1 MGPQGSIFSISEKM
15 LYCRT
20 AKKRWKMKKSFMLI
34 LLLICLLNLACGRK
48 VGEAERGKA
57 SYYSKDFEGRITFNG
72 EIFSNRKL
80 TAAHKTLPMGT
91 VVRVTNLANGKSID
105 VRIND
110 RGPFIEGRII
120 DLTERAFGKI
130 GDKKLGTI
138 DVSVQV
144 LE

>member
-1 MGPQGSIFSISEKM
+1 
-15 LYCRT
+15 
-20 AKKRWKMKKSFMLI
+20 MKKTFMLI
-34 LLLICLLNLACGRK
+34 LLLICLLNMACGRK
-48 VGEAERGKA
+48 VGEVERGKA

-91 VVRVTNLANGKSID
+91 IVRVTNLANGRSID

-110 RGPFIEGRII
+110 RGPYTGGRII
-120 DLTERAFGKI
+120 DLTERAFGRI
-130 GDKKLGTI
+130 ADKEAGII

-144 LE
+144 LG

>member
-1 MGPQGSIFSISEKM
+1 
-15 LYCRT
+15 
-20 AKKRWKMKKSFMLI
+20 MKKTFMLI
-34 LLLICLLNLACGRK
+34 LLLICLLNMACGRE
-48 VGEAERGKA
+48 VGEVERGKA

-91 VVRVTNLANGKSID
+91 IVRVTNLANGRSID

-110 RGPFIEGRII
+110 RGPYTGGRII
-120 DLTERAFGKI
+120 DLTERAFGRI
-130 GDKKLGTI
+130 ADKEAGII